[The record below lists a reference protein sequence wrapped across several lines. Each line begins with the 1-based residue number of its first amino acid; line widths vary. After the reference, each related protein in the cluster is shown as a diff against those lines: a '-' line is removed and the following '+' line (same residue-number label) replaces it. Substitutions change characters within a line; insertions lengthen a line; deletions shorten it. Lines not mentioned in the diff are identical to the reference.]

1 MTSEFF
7 SYPKISEDSQQWR
20 LEASDW
26 RRLQKL
32 EWIATEKIHG
42 ANFCIVCDGRSVR
55 LAKRKGFLETG
66 ESFFGHERIFS
77 MLSDAALTLAWE
89 MQEKQ
94 TEATEIWVYGELY
107 GGAYP
112 HPDIPLQEGV
122 QAVQTG
128 VYYRPDIGFAV
139 FDIAWCDQTQTQ
151 HFLDYDAMTKAAASA
166 NMEVAPLLFRGR
178 MEDGLALSPHFTS
191 KIPRALGLPALP
203 WPNDAEGFVL
213 RPTESILIPSPKG
226 PIRPLLKRK
235 HRAFEE
241 DARYHQA
248 QRWPAPSTQH
258 PRPNEKEHASFEQ
271 RITELAT
278 LQRAQNAISKIGRPR
293 NPDDPRRAQI
303 ESLLQEDIL
312 ATLREEHSARWDG
325 LSSQTQ
331 HKLLIFLREQ
341 ARATLTHLWNGTKP
355 T

>member
-1 MTSEFF
+1 
-7 SYPKISEDSQQWR
+7 
-20 LEASDW
+20 
-26 RRLQKL
+26 
-32 EWIATEKIHG
+32 
-42 ANFCIVCDGRSVR
+42 
-55 LAKRKGFLETG
+55 
-66 ESFFGHERIFS
+66 
-77 MLSDAALTLAWE
+77 
-89 MQEKQ
+89 
-94 TEATEIWVYGELY
+94 
-107 GGAYP
+107 
-112 HPDIPLQEGV
+112 
-122 QAVQTG
+122 
-128 VYYRPDIGFAV
+128 
-139 FDIAWCDQTQTQ
+139 
-151 HFLDYDAMTKAAASA
+151 
-166 NMEVAPLLFRGR
+166 
-178 MEDGLALSPHFTS
+178 
-191 KIPRALGLPALP
+191 LP

-248 QRWPAPSTQH
+248 QRWPAPSTQYT
-258 PRPNEKEHASFEQ
+258 RPNEKEHASFEQ
-271 RITELAT
+271 RITELTT

-303 ESLLQEDIL
+303 ETLLQEDIL
-312 ATLREEHSARWDG
+312 TTLREEHSARWDG